1 MNDVTKELLA
11 QLVDEIQA
19 LRDKLKESEDAVR
32 TYKQDAFDW
41 YRRYTEASKIEQ
53 LQTAGEKLETEL
65 PDMGDLNND

>member
-1 MNDVTKELLA
+1 MNDVTKELFA

-32 TYKQDAFDW
+32 TYKNDAFDW
-41 YRRYTEASKIEQ
+41 YRRYMEISKIEQ